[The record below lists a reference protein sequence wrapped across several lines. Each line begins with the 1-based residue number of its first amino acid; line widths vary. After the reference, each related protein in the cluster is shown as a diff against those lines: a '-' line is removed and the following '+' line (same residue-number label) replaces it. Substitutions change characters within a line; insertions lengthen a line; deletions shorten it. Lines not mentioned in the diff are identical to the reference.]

1 MKHIITALFILFV
14 SLNGYAQSEK
24 NKSKVNA
31 CKEVENTYQIIS
43 HQARTKLAI
52 TSEVCDIVKRERK
65 KDETVIYK
73 VNEFYSIK
81 IYSEKDIPGLKL
93 PMDYIIYKE
102 N

>member
-1 MKHIITALFILFV
+1 MKQIITVLFILFA
-14 SLNGYAQSEK
+14 SFIGNAQSEQ
-24 NKSKVNA
+24 NKSKVNV

-52 TSEVCDIVKRERK
+52 TSDICDIVKRERK

-81 IYSEKDIPGLKL
+81 IYSEKDIPRLKL